1 MTLNELN
8 RQMPCRVKRV
18 NAKGMLGQRLADMGF
33 CPGEEILFVR
43 RAPLG
48 DPVHVQMGTYHV
60 ALRKA
65 EAREIEI
72 EEIKHQESRS

>member
-8 RQMPCRVKRV
+8 TQTPCRVTRV

-43 RAPLG
+43 KAPLG
-48 DPVHVQMGTYHV
+48 DPVHVQLGTYHV
-60 ALRKA
+60 ALRMA

-72 EEIKHQESRS
+72 GELA

>member
-8 RQMPCRVKRV
+8 TQTPCRVTRV

-43 RAPLG
+43 KAPLG
-48 DPVHVQMGTYHV
+48 DPVHVQLGTYHV
-60 ALRKA
+60 ALRMA

-72 EEIKHQESRS
+72 DGLA

>member
-8 RQMPCRVKRV
+8 TQTPCRVTRV
-18 NAKGMLGQRLADMGF
+18 NARGMLGQRLADMGF

-43 RAPLG
+43 KAPLG
-48 DPVHVQMGTYHV
+48 DPVHVQLGTYHV
-60 ALRKA
+60 ALRVA

-72 EEIKHQESRS
+72 GVMA

>member
-8 RQMPCRVKRV
+8 TQTPCRVTRV
-18 NAKGMLGQRLADMGF
+18 TARGMLGQRLADMGF

-43 RAPLG
+43 KAPLG
-48 DPVHVQMGTYHV
+48 DPVHVQLGTYHV
-60 ALRKA
+60 ALRVA

-72 EEIKHQESRS
+72 DGLA